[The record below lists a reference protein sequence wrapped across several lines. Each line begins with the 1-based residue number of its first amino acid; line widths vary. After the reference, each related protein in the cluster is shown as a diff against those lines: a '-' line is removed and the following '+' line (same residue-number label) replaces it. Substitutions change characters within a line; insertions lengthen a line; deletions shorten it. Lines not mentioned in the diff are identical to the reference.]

1 MEKVHWKVE
10 GMTCANCA
18 LTINKYLEKKGM
30 QNIKINPIDG
40 DVSFEEIENTP
51 KEILKKDIH
60 DLGYEVVDDIKD
72 TNKSEEYSMF
82 RLKPR
87 VVPHIEF

>member
-18 LTINKYLEKKGM
+18 LTINKYLGKKGM

-40 DVSFEEIENTP
+40 DVSFEESGEIP
-51 KEILKKDIH
+51 REILKKDI
-60 DLGYEVVDDIKD
+60 DKMVYTMELM
-72 TNKSEEYSMF
+72 KSMGF
-82 RLKPR
+82 LKKR
-87 VVPHIEF
+87 